1 MDFKLNRGGMP
12 QVPPQMPVVLMVPG
26 FLLAFFGLLLIY
38 KPELVD
44 YILGGILMVLGGLL
58 FLAGMRM
65 KRMLG

>member
-26 FLLAFFGLLLIY
+26 FLLGFFGLLLIY
-38 KPELVD
+38 NPDLVG
-44 YILGGILMVLGGLL
+44 YIVGGILMVLGGLL

>member
-26 FLLAFFGLLLIY
+26 FGMAFLGLLLIY
-38 KPELVD
+38 NPDLIA
-44 YILGGILMVLGGLL
+44 YIVGGILVVLGALL
-58 FLAGMRM
+58 FLAGLRM

>member
-38 KPELVD
+38 NPDLVG
-44 YILGGILMVLGGLL
+44 YIVGGILMVLGGLL